1 MKLSGTSQRRLLD
14 AVEALRPGLEQLA
27 LEIHADPETAWQEQR
42 TTERLTSWLKD
53 HDIVVEQPFCGFE
66 TAFRARHVFSKDGPV
81 VTLIAEYDALPELG
95 HACGHNLICTAAV
108 GALVALDSGLSDT
121 EPRGTV
127 QVIGTPA
134 EEGGGGKLRLI
145 EAGAFQDSDVAMM
158 VHPFAR
164 TMVVR
169 PSLAAT
175 HLSFVF
181 HGQASH
187 AATSPQLGVNALD
200 ACILTFN
207 AINAMRQHILDESRI
222 HGIITHGGTAANVV
236 PDHAEAE
243 FMVRHKRSEYALE
256 LRDKVVA
263 CARGA
268 SAAVG
273 ATVDVHEGHL
283 YAERKNNVTLATR
296 FGSHL
301 EELGEQIMP
310 PPEIGGVGSSDFN
323 NLSQLVPAIHP
334 YIAIAPEGTS
344 NHTRAFARAAASA
357 AGLRGMVLGA
367 KALALT
373 AAELLIDADFLESVV
388 QEFARA

>member
-1 MKLSGTSQRRLLD
+1 MNRSGSLRDRLVD
-14 AVEALRPGLEQLA
+14 AVEALRPDLERLA
-27 LEIHADPETAWQEQR
+27 LEIHRDPETGWQEHR
-42 TTERLTSWLKD
+42 TTERLTSWLRD
-53 HDIVVEQPFCGFE
+53 NDISVEQPYCGFD
-66 TAFRARHVFSKDGPV
+66 TAFRARHVFSPEGPV

-95 HACGHNLICTAAV
+95 HACGHNLICTSAV
-108 GALVALDSGLSDT
+108 GALAALISALSGADT
-121 EPRGTV
+121 NGTV

-145 EAGAFQDSDVAMM
+145 EAGAFEDTDVAMM

-175 HLSFVF
+175 HLTFVF
-181 HGQASH
+181 HGKASH
-187 AATSPQLGVNALD
+187 AATNPQLGVNALD

-236 PDHAEAE
+236 PDHVEAD

-263 CARGA
+263 CAQGA
-268 SAAVG
+268 SASVG

-283 YAERKNNVTLATR
+283 YAERKNNVALATR
-296 FGSHL
+296 FGHHL
-301 EELGEQIMP
+301 EGLGEPVMP
-310 PPEIGGVGSSDFN
+310 PPEVGGVGSSDFN
-323 NLSQLVPAIHP
+323 NVSQLVPAIHP

-344 NHTRAFARAAASA
+344 NHTHAFAQAAASPT
-357 AGLRGMVLGA
+357 GLRGMTLGA

-373 AAELLIDADFLESVV
+373 AADLFTDAEFFESVK
-388 QEFARA
+388 QEFARD